1 MASTGKL
8 NGTTM
13 LLYVDTVAVSSTTSH
28 SLSFEMATRDATT
41 KESAGNE
48 EVLPAMRSWS
58 VDFDSMVAFDDTK
71 GYEELRLL
79 IANRTEVYL
88 VFTSTEAGDPRWSGQ
103 AYLTSISMD
112 AAVEDTV
119 TMSGSFKGTGE
130 LTAGVIT

>member
-1 MASTGKL
+1 
-8 NGTTM
+8 M

-48 EVLPAMRSWS
+48 EILPAMRSWS
-58 VDFDSMVAFDDTK
+58 CDFDSMVAFDDTK

-79 IANRTEVYL
+79 IANRTEVYV

-103 AYLTSISMD
+103 AYLTSLSMD
-112 AAVEDTV
+112 AALEDTV

-130 LTAGVIT
+130 LTAGTKT